1 MYVYVYAYMYM
12 YVCVYIYMCVCVCV
26 YADSFFISSPNN
38 EEIKSILYSLENLL
52 DRTVYIQN
60 KVLNILK
67 NAISEQHA
75 DLFNLSFT
83 TSTFLIPLKT
93 AKVIP
98 IHEKNSILDFT
109 NNHPISILSKLDKI
123 LEKLY
128 IAD

>member
-1 MYVYVYAYMYM
+1 M
-12 YVCVYIYMCVCVCV
+12 CVYIYVCVGV
-26 YADSFFISSPNN
+26 YADSFFLSPLNN
-38 EEIKSILYSLENLL
+38 EEIKFILYSLENLL
-52 DRTVYIQN
+52 DHTVYIQN

-83 TSTFLIPLKT
+83 RSTFPIPLKT

-98 IHEKNSILDFT
+98 IHEKNYILDFT
-109 NNHPISILSKLDKI
+109 NNHPMSILLNLDKI